1 MTTGRLPSAE
11 KRKQIK
17 TMAAAGW
24 PAAKISETLKV
35 AMPTVQRVL
44 SQNTSSASA
53 GKGEERANLVVKPN
67 PRVRDPQNN
76 TPSAQA
82 EGGLGPLDHA
92 TPSLV
97 AEPASY
103 LSGIGAIPAA
113 LGGTA
118 LMPDSATAAGY
129 TPPDDPWAAQTARI
143 KEILPRVEAGKKEL
157 PSNISSAQAE
167 GGIDPSSNA
176 NQTSAVDPAKIH
188 SKRVNVTAKLR
199 ARVIKLLDLGETDFF
214 IEVATGLNSDQL
226 KRIKKEYQS
235 AKADSGID
243 QTPIE
248 AQHKAV
254 DPATLSP
261 SGASQEPPHHAAKP
275 VQVMAAPGDQSKI
288 SLTLMELQARRVA
301 AVKALIQQQNAT
313 GAYVRRALG
322 FSTDQEEKDREKIR
336 KQAATLIKK
345 IEAFG
350 PAHNPEADRVWNA
363 VAAFVLAAQ
372 EARKPFEAMRAD
384 IETAMRAEAQKLA
397 VWPWYNSNR
406 GCGALGLGIIVGET
420 GDLANYA
427 TASRVWK
434 RLGLAVIGGKAQG
447 RPGTGA
453 TAEDWIGHGYNPR
466 RRSALWTVG
475 DSLLKNNDTGV
486 YRALYLARKQFE
498 LDKAKAEGREMT
510 AGHIHR
516 RAQRCMEKKLIADLW
531 AHWNGKVRTEE
542 TQGA

>member
-11 KRKQIK
+11 KQKQIK

-24 PAAKISETLKV
+24 PAAKISETVKV
-35 AMPTVQRVL
+35 TMPTVQRVL
-44 SQNTSSASA
+44 SQNTSSVSA
-53 GKGEERANLVVKPN
+53 GKGEERARFDVQPLSGM
-67 PRVRDPQNN
+67 RAPQNN

-82 EGGLGPLDHA
+82 EGGIDRSSSGAQGPH
-92 TPSLV
+92 
-97 AEPASY
+97 
-103 LSGIGAIPAA
+103 
-113 LGGTA
+113 
-118 LMPDSATAAGY
+118 
-129 TPPDDPWAAQTARI
+129 
-143 KEILPRVEAGKKEL
+143 
-157 PSNISSAQAE
+157 
-167 GGIDPSSNA
+167 
-176 NQTSAVDPAKIH
+176 VDPAKIH

-243 QTPIE
+243 PVRIETPPTP
-248 AQHKAV
+248 V

-261 SGASQEPPHHAAKP
+261 SGVSQEKTFHSVKP
-275 VQVMAAPGDQSKI
+275 VENVSSPGDQSKI

-336 KQAATLIKK
+336 KQAAALIKE

-350 PAHNPEADRVWNA
+350 PARNTEADRVWNA
-363 VAAFVLAAQ
+363 VAPFVLAAK

-406 GCGALGLGIIVGET
+406 GCGALGLGIIIGET

-427 TASRVWK
+427 TVSRVWK
-434 RLGLAVIGGKAQG
+434 RLGLAVINGKAQG

-453 TAEDWIGHGYNPR
+453 TAEDWISHGYNPR

-486 YRALYLARKQFE
+486 YRTLYLARKQFE
-498 LDKAKAEGREMT
+498 LDKAAAEGREMA